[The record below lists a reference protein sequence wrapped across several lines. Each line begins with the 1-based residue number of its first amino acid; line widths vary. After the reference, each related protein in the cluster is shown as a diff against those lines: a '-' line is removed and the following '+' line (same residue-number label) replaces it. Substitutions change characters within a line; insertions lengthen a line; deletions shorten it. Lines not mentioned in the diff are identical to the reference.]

1 MVADS
6 GIRMLLNNFYD
17 SPPIIQAIFLP
28 DHMPAPSSFPFDVR
42 CWTFD
47 VQCSFLFIP
56 LFHAAYQEND
66 RKRHRDSLRGVG
78 Q

>member
-28 DHMPAPSSFPFDVR
+28 DHMPASSSRPFDVGR
-42 CWTFD
+42 SMFN
-47 VQCSFLFIP
+47 VRFY
-56 LFHAAYQEND
+56 LFHYSM
-66 RKRHRDSLRGVG
+66 RLTKRMTAKGTVILSEAWANKL
-78 Q
+78 